1 MPSNPRPVKRQRRS
15 TVVLSDDDGEPG
27 PSRVLPLRRSDV
39 ASTRA
44 AIKSPLKSN
53 GAVSKQLKKEPGTAP
68 KRSLSAKSSPKSSP
82 EKSRSSKK
90 LTIDDT
96 KNKSL
101 HTFFNKASEEERWRK
116 RSATPDVGDAEET
129 LQDDI
134 IDDESMDE
142 AFAEAIRR
150 SEKDMVKQ
158 EPPSSSLKVLP
169 ALTKTTAPPTS
180 SQKFKKPALPKK
192 AVADT
197 SHELITSEVGG
208 EVAPWAERYGP
219 TNLDELAV
227 HKKKVQDVQKWLDD
241 AIAGRSRQRLLVLK
255 GPAGSGKSTTI
266 DILTKVR
273 RYELVNWQ
281 NPDTSEAG
289 VLSSSLQFAEFVTR
303 GGNYGAL
310 SLGDLNNWSPNPNI
324 VGRVLLVEEFP
335 AAMTRSSDALES
347 FRSVLLHAAT
357 NAGPTMPFGRSNEP
371 SGPPPIVLII
381 SETLVSSSTAFTD
394 SFTAQRLLGAE
405 LMNHPAVC
413 VIEFNPVAPTFI
425 AKALD
430 TAIKKE
436 ARDSRRR
443 RIPGPAVL
451 HRLAEMGDVRNA
463 INSLQLLCTHGDDN
477 GDWSGTVAANAKR
490 SSRSIA
496 PLSKFEQNSLRLIS
510 ARETTLDMFH
520 AAGKVCYN
528 KREDPR
534 VSDTRAEPPPKPP
547 DHLMDLYRPKVSQ
560 VNTEELLN
568 ETGTDIQTFVSTVHQ
583 NYILSCNNDDF
594 VDYFDGCAAIL
605 SDAELLDPDS
615 RGLSRSKA
623 RAHATRSMFQLGT
636 SDSLRQDEISF
647 QVATRGVLFNL
658 PFPVSRAAPPGAGR
672 GGAFKMYYPASLRLW
687 RPIEEMEGLLEL
699 TIAQIS
705 GQKFR
710 PMQQGQDVAG
720 VSTWKSRASA
730 FETQPAVSEDV
741 GDSIPRTD
749 LNKDHLILDILPYM
763 TKIDGARG
771 EDITT
776 LKKIT
781 HLRGFNA
788 VTEEPDDDPA
798 GDVQPA
804 SARLTQKV
812 EAAHQSL
819 QLENQRTQ
827 QVARKQSTDEPPV
840 ERLFIEDDDIQDS
853 D

>member
-1 MPSNPRPVKRQRRS
+1 
-15 TVVLSDDDGEPG
+15 
-27 PSRVLPLRRSDV
+27 LP
-39 ASTRA
+39 AH
-44 AIKSPLKSN
+44 
-53 GAVSKQLKKEPGTAP
+53 
-68 KRSLSAKSSPKSSP
+68 SSPKSSP
-82 EKSRSSKK
+82 EKSRVSKK
-90 LTIDDT
+90 LTIEDT

-101 HTFFNKASEEERWRK
+101 HTFFNKVSEGERWRK
-116 RSATPDVGDAEET
+116 RSATPDVGDKEET
-129 LQDDI
+129 LEDDI

-142 AFAEAIRR
+142 ALAEALRQ
-150 SEKDMVKQ
+150 SEKDVVKP
-158 EPPSSSLKVLP
+158 EPPTSSLRALP

-180 SQKFKKPALPKK
+180 SQKFKKPVLLKK

-197 SHELITSEVGG
+197 SHEPSKLETGG
-208 EVAPWAERYGP
+208 EVTPWAERYGP

-266 DILTKVR
+266 ELLSKVR
-273 RYELVNWQ
+273 GYELVNWQ

-289 VLSSSLQFAEFVTR
+289 MLSTSSQFAEFLTR
-303 GGNYGAL
+303 GGSYGAL
-310 SLGDLNNWSPNPNI
+310 SLGHASGLSQNMNA

-335 AAMTRSSDALES
+335 AAVTRSSDAVDS

-371 SGPPPIVLII
+371 SGSPPVVLII
-381 SETLVSSSTAFTD
+381 SETLVNSSTAFTD

-405 LMNHPAVC
+405 LINHPAVC
-413 VIEFNPVAPTFI
+413 VIEFNPIAPTFI
-425 AKALD
+425 TKALD
-430 TAIKKE
+430 MAIKKE

-451 HRLAEMGDVRNA
+451 QKLAEMGDVRNA

-490 SSRSIA
+490 LSKSIA
-496 PLSKFEQNSLRLIS
+496 PLSRFEENSLRLIS

-547 DHLMDLYRPKVSQ
+547 DHQMHFYRPKVSQ
-560 VNTEELLN
+560 VNIEELLN

-583 NYILSCNNDDF
+583 NYILSCNHDDF
-594 VDYFDGCAAIL
+594 VDYLDGCAAVL
-605 SDAELLDPDS
+605 SDAELLDPGS

-623 RAHATRSMFQLGT
+623 RAQATRSMFQLGT

-658 PFPVSRAAPPGAGR
+658 PFPVSRAALPGAGR

-699 TIAQIS
+699 TATQIS
-705 GQKFR
+705 GQKPR
-710 PMQQGQDVAG
+710 HQQQGQDIGG

-730 FETQPAVSEDV
+730 FETQPAVSEDME
-741 GDSIPRTD
+741 DELPRTD
-749 LNKDHLILDILPYM
+749 LNKDNLILEILPYM
-763 TKIDGARG
+763 TKINGARG
-771 EDITT
+771 EDTT
-776 LKKIT
+776 ILTKIT
-781 HLRGFNA
+781 QLRGFNA
-788 VTEEPDDDPA
+788 ATEGEPDDDA
-798 GDVQPA
+798 VGEAQAQPT

-812 EAAHQSL
+812 EAAHQVL
-819 QLENQRTQ
+819 QLQNQRAQ
-827 QVARKQSTDEPPV
+827 QVVKKQSIDEQQM
-840 ERLFIEDDDIQDS
+840 EKLFIEDDDIQDS